1 MLEQAWWDILA
12 VGRAQW
18 RWTATM
24 CGKVDCEAHGQWDA
38 KHRGAWEGASGSTAM
53 RGCHW
58 QGVGWSVVS
67 CVLPFN
73 GCINVS

>member
-38 KHRGAWEGASGSTAM
+38 KHRGAVG
-53 RGCHW
+53 RGIRVNSNA
-58 QGVGWSVVS
+58 GVSLAGCGVVS
-67 CVLPFN
+67 CELCFA
-73 GCINVS
+73 I